1 MKFNVNQQDLQ
12 QALNY
17 CQGVIEKRS
26 TLPILSNI
34 LLDVSNSKLIITATD
49 LDLIFVHQL
58 NNIEVLE
65 EGKTTTTS
73 SIMYDIV
80 RKFSSG
86 KKINLSLTD
95 ISKLQVES
103 EKSIFNLNCISATE
117 FPLTDENFNENEFV
131 IKSKQLLKLL
141 NKCKFSVS
149 NDETRH
155 YLSGIYFH
163 QTEVE
168 DKNYLTAV
176 ATDSHRMSISK
187 IRLDQKID
195 FEPIILPKKTIFQLC
210 SLLDSYDGDVKV
222 SNLKSKIKFELNNSI
237 LISKLIDG
245 KFPNYIQVI
254 PKNNQKKLEI
264 DLKLFL
270 NSVDRVASVS
280 LDKKDGVKFNLSKD
294 ILDLS
299 VNNTNSGDG
308 KETLNVKFD
317 HDLEISIEAD
327 QSYGNGF
334 LLPLGPLRELPSR
347 LNQVDFKVYHTYTER
362 NQNYT
367 MKYVIDELENP
378 YHGVS
383 IKLCKW
389 ANEKVI
395 HAISAIGSP
404 KRFYNLLEQSGFILA
419 NTTSLLD
426 HEHIPRSYFEE
437 TKESTIFITEK
448 DATKL
453 KNYSNPKIWVVKV
466 KMVLNKPINK
476 LIEEKIAPLVKPVC

>member
-34 LLDVSNSKLIITATD
+34 LLDASNSKLTITATD
-49 LDLIFVHQL
+49 LDLIFIHQL
-58 NNIEVLE
+58 NNVEILE

-73 SIMYDIV
+73 TIMYDII
-80 RKFSSG
+80 RKFNSG

-117 FPLTDENFNENEFV
+117 FPLTDENFNQNEFI

-168 DKNYLTAV
+168 DKNYLSAV

-187 IRLDQKID
+187 IRLEEKID
-195 FEPIILPKKTIFQLC
+195 FDPIILPKKTIFQLC

-222 SNLKSKIKFELNNSI
+222 SNVKSKIKFELNNSI

-294 ILDLS
+294 TLDLS

-308 KETLNVKFD
+308 KETLSVKFD
-317 HDLEISIEAD
+317 HNLEISF
-327 QSYGNGF
+327 N
-334 LLPLGPLRELPSR
+334 SR
-347 LNQVDFKVYHTYTER
+347 YL
-362 NQNYT
+362 
-367 MKYVIDELENP
+367 IDVASQLDGGRVEIFFNDT
-378 YHGVS
+378 
-383 IKLCKW
+383 
-389 ANEKVI
+389 
-395 HAISAIGSP
+395 GSP
-404 KRFYNLLEQSGFILA
+404 ALIKDPGDFDS
-419 NTTSLLD
+419 
-426 HEHIPRSYFEE
+426 
-437 TKESTIFITEK
+437 IF
-448 DATKL
+448 
-453 KNYSNPKIWVVKV
+453 VVMPMKG
-466 KMVLNKPINK
+466 
-476 LIEEKIAPLVKPVC
+476 

>member
-34 LLDVSNSKLIITATD
+34 LLDVQDTKLTITATD
-49 LDLIFVHQL
+49 LDLIFIHQV

-65 EGKTTTTS
+65 QGMTTTTS
-73 SIMYDIV
+73 STMYDIV
-80 RKFSSG
+80 RKLSSG
-86 KKINLSLTD
+86 KKINLTLTD
-95 ISKLQVES
+95 KSKLHLES
-103 EKSIFNLNCISATE
+103 EKSVFNLNCMSPSE
-117 FPLTDENFNENEFV
+117 FPITDENFNSNEFS

-155 YLSGIYFH
+155 YLSGIYIH

-187 IRLDQKID
+187 IRLDQKIE

-210 SLLDSYDGDVKV
+210 NLLENFDGDVKI
-222 SNLKSKIKFELNNSI
+222 SNVKSKIKFELNNSI

-254 PKNNQKKLEI
+254 PKNNQKKLEV
-264 DLKLFL
+264 DLKPFL

-280 LDKKDGVKFNLSKD
+280 LDKKDGVKFDLTKD
-294 ILDLS
+294 SLNLS

-308 KETLNVKFD
+308 KESLVVKFD
-317 HDLEISIEAD
+317 HELEISFNSRYLIDVASQLDGERIEMYFND
-327 QSYGNGF
+327 
-334 LLPLGPLRELPSR
+334 
-347 LNQVDFKVYHTYTER
+347 T
-362 NQNYT
+362 
-367 MKYVIDELENP
+367 
-378 YHGVS
+378 
-383 IKLCKW
+383 
-389 ANEKVI
+389 
-395 HAISAIGSP
+395 GSP
-404 KRFYNLLEQSGFILA
+404 VLIKDPGDFDS
-419 NTTSLLD
+419 
-426 HEHIPRSYFEE
+426 
-437 TKESTIFITEK
+437 IF
-448 DATKL
+448 
-453 KNYSNPKIWVVKV
+453 VVMPMKG
-466 KMVLNKPINK
+466 
-476 LIEEKIAPLVKPVC
+476 

>member
-34 LLDVSNSKLIITATD
+34 LLDASNSKLTITATD
-49 LDLIFVHQL
+49 LDLIFIHQL
-58 NNIEVLE
+58 NNVEILE

-73 SIMYDIV
+73 SIMYDII
-80 RKFSSG
+80 RKFNSG

-117 FPLTDENFNENEFV
+117 FPLTDENFNQNEFI

-155 YLSGIYFH
+155 YLSGIYIH

-168 DKNYLTAV
+168 VKYYLTAV

-187 IRLDQKID
+187 VRLEEKID
-195 FEPIILPKKTIFQLC
+195 FDPIILPKKTIFQLC

-222 SNLKSKIKFELNNSI
+222 SNVKSKIKFELNNSI

-294 ILDLS
+294 TLDLS

-308 KETLNVKFD
+308 KETLTVKFD
-317 HDLEISIEAD
+317 HDLEISF
-327 QSYGNGF
+327 N
-334 LLPLGPLRELPSR
+334 SR
-347 LNQVDFKVYHTYTER
+347 YLIDVASQLDGER
-362 NQNYT
+362 VEIFFNDT
-367 MKYVIDELENP
+367 
-378 YHGVS
+378 
-383 IKLCKW
+383 
-389 ANEKVI
+389 
-395 HAISAIGSP
+395 GSP
-404 KRFYNLLEQSGFILA
+404 ALIKDPGDFDS
-419 NTTSLLD
+419 
-426 HEHIPRSYFEE
+426 
-437 TKESTIFITEK
+437 IF
-448 DATKL
+448 
-453 KNYSNPKIWVVKV
+453 VVMPMKG
-466 KMVLNKPINK
+466 
-476 LIEEKIAPLVKPVC
+476 

>member
-34 LLDVSNSKLIITATD
+34 LLDASNSKLTITATD
-49 LDLIFVHQL
+49 LDLIFIHQL
-58 NNIEVLE
+58 KNVEILQ

-73 SIMYDIV
+73 SIMYDII
-80 RKFSSG
+80 RKFNSG

-117 FPLTDENFNENEFV
+117 FPLTDENFNQNEFI

-187 IRLDQKID
+187 IRLEKKID
-195 FEPIILPKKTIFQLC
+195 FDPIILPKKTIFQLC

-222 SNLKSKIKFELNNSI
+222 SNVKSKIKFELNNSI

-245 KFPNYIQVI
+245 KIPNFIQVI

-264 DLKLFL
+264 ELKLFL

-294 ILDLS
+294 TLDLS

-308 KETLNVKFD
+308 KETLSVKFD
-317 HDLEISIEAD
+317 HDLEISFNSRYMIDVASQHDGDRIEIFFND
-327 QSYGNGF
+327 
-334 LLPLGPLRELPSR
+334 
-347 LNQVDFKVYHTYTER
+347 T
-362 NQNYT
+362 
-367 MKYVIDELENP
+367 
-378 YHGVS
+378 
-383 IKLCKW
+383 
-389 ANEKVI
+389 
-395 HAISAIGSP
+395 GSP
-404 KRFYNLLEQSGFILA
+404 ALIKDPGDFDS
-419 NTTSLLD
+419 
-426 HEHIPRSYFEE
+426 
-437 TKESTIFITEK
+437 IFIVMPMK
-448 DATKL
+448 G
-453 KNYSNPKIWVVKV
+453 
-466 KMVLNKPINK
+466 
-476 LIEEKIAPLVKPVC
+476 

>member
-17 CQGVIEKRS
+17 CQGVIEKRN

-34 LLDVSNSKLIITATD
+34 LIDANKSKLTITATD
-49 LDLIFVHQL
+49 LDLIFIHEIK
-58 NNIEVLE
+58 NIEVIE

-86 KKINLSLTD
+86 KKINLTLTD
-95 ISKLQVES
+95 SSKLHLES
-103 EKSIFNLNCISATE
+103 EKSNFNLNCISAEE
-117 FPLTDENFNENEFV
+117 FPLTDENFNDNEFL

-155 YLSGIYFH
+155 YLSGIYLH

-187 IRLDQKID
+187 IRLENKID
-195 FEPIILPKKTIFQLC
+195 FESIILPKKTIFQLC
-210 SLLDSYDGDVKV
+210 SLLDNYDGDVKI
-222 SNLKSKIKFELNNSI
+222 SNVKSKIKFELNNSI

-254 PKNNQKKLEI
+254 PKNNKKKLEI

-270 NSVDRVASVS
+270 ASVDRVASVS
-280 LDKKDGVKFNLSKD
+280 LDKKDGVKFTLTNNVLN
-294 ILDLS
+294 LS

-308 KETLNVKFD
+308 EESLAVKFD
-317 HDLEISIEAD
+317 HDLEISFNSRYLIDVASQLDGEKIEL
-327 QSYGNGF
+327 F
-334 LLPLGPLRELPSR
+334 L
-347 LNQVDFKVYHTYTER
+347 NDT
-362 NQNYT
+362 
-367 MKYVIDELENP
+367 
-378 YHGVS
+378 
-383 IKLCKW
+383 
-389 ANEKVI
+389 
-395 HAISAIGSP
+395 GSP
-404 KRFYNLLEQSGFILA
+404 ALIKDPGDFDS
-419 NTTSLLD
+419 
-426 HEHIPRSYFEE
+426 
-437 TKESTIFITEK
+437 IF
-448 DATKL
+448 
-453 KNYSNPKIWVVKV
+453 VVMPMKG
-466 KMVLNKPINK
+466 
-476 LIEEKIAPLVKPVC
+476 

>member
-12 QALNY
+12 QALSY

-26 TLPILSNI
+26 TLPILSNV
-34 LLDVSNSKLIITATD
+34 LLDVRSSQLTITATD
-49 LDLIFVHQL
+49 LDLIFVHQIK
-58 NNIEVLE
+58 NIEISE

-73 SIMYDIV
+73 SIMYDII

-86 KKINLSLTD
+86 KKINLLLSEK
-95 ISKLQVES
+95 SKLQLES
-103 EKSIFNLNCISATE
+103 EKSIFNLNCINPSE
-117 FPLTDENFNENEFV
+117 FPLTEENFNDNEFS
-131 IKSKQLLKLL
+131 INSKSLLKLL

-187 IRLDQKID
+187 IRLDKKIS
-195 FEPIILPKKTIFQLC
+195 FEPIILPKKTIFQLV
-210 SLLDSYDGDVKV
+210 SLLDNYDGDVKI
-222 SNLKSKIKFELNNSI
+222 SNVKSKIKFELNNSV

-280 LDKKDGVKFNLSKD
+280 SDRKDGVKFSLTKD
-294 ILDLS
+294 ALNLS

-308 KETLNVKFD
+308 NETLNVKFE
-317 HDLEISIEAD
+317 HDLEISFNSRYLIDVASQMDGKNIEIFFND
-327 QSYGNGF
+327 
-334 LLPLGPLRELPSR
+334 
-347 LNQVDFKVYHTYTER
+347 T
-362 NQNYT
+362 
-367 MKYVIDELENP
+367 
-378 YHGVS
+378 
-383 IKLCKW
+383 
-389 ANEKVI
+389 
-395 HAISAIGSP
+395 GSP
-404 KRFYNLLEQSGFILA
+404 ALI
-419 NTTSLLD
+419 
-426 HEHIPRSYFEE
+426 
-437 TKESTIFITEK
+437 K
-448 DATKL
+448 DPGDFDSI
-453 KNYSNPKIWVVKV
+453 YVVMPMKG
-466 KMVLNKPINK
+466 
-476 LIEEKIAPLVKPVC
+476 